1 MKPTTSTRLP
11 GSPPVAG
18 RSARPLYMGPRI
30 KRLRRELGLTQ
41 QAMATDLE
49 ISPSYVALIERNQ
62 RPVTADLLL
71 RLARTYQLDIT
82 ELAADDGA
90 DYNRRL
96 NETLRDPIFA
106 GIDLPALEVAD
117 LATSFPGVS
126 EALLRL
132 YGAYTRE
139 QAALAD
145 RQADQGAGPNAGADP
160 VAEAR
165 RFLAAHRNH
174 FPGME
179 ARAEALAGAIAREG
193 DAAAWLART
202 HGIRTRY
209 LPPYVMMG
217 SIRRFDRHNQQ
228 LLLDEGLYP
237 ATRAFQI
244 ALQIVWHECRADIT
258 ALARDAGL
266 SSPTATHLVKR
277 ALASYAAGAIL
288 MPYDRFARV
297 VEERAYD
304 IEAVARTFGTSFEQ
318 TAHRFTTLGRP
329 GGNHVPF
336 FFIRVDAAGNVSKRL
351 DGAGFPFAAHGGGC
365 PLWSVHQTFATPL
378 QIVTQWLELPDGQR
392 FFSIARTVEAGG
404 GGYDRPR
411 AIRSVALAC
420 AAEHAPRLAYA
431 LGVNPRAV
439 PATPIGIT
447 CRLCHRPDCI
457 ARALPPIGRDIMPD
471 DTNRSATPLGLAEG

>member
-1 MKPTTSTRLP
+1 MMKPTTSTRLP
-11 GSPPVAG
+11 GSPPAGG

-41 QAMATDLE
+41 QSMATDLE

-145 RQADQGAGPNAGADP
+145 RQADQGAGSATGPDP

-174 FPGME
+174 FPTME
-179 ARAEALAGAIAREG
+179 ARAETLATAIGREG
-193 DAAAWLART
+193 
-202 HGIRTRY
+202 
-209 LPPYVMMG
+209 M
-217 SIRRFDRHNQQ
+217 RRNGWR
-228 LLLDEGLYP
+228 GRM
-237 ATRAFQI
+237 A
-244 ALQIVWHECRADIT
+244 
-258 ALARDAGL
+258 
-266 SSPTATHLVKR
+266 
-277 ALASYAAGAIL
+277 
-288 MPYDRFARV
+288 FARV
-297 VEERAYD
+297 
-304 IEAVARTFGTSFEQ
+304 T
-318 TAHRFTTLGRP
+318 
-329 GGNHVPF
+329 
-336 FFIRVDAAGNVSKRL
+336 
-351 DGAGFPFAAHGGGC
+351 C
-365 PLWSVHQTFATPL
+365 PP
-378 QIVTQWLELPDGQR
+378 
-392 FFSIARTVEAGG
+392 
-404 GGYDRPR
+404 
-411 AIRSVALAC
+411 
-420 AAEHAPRLAYA
+420 
-431 LGVNPRAV
+431 
-439 PATPIGIT
+439 
-447 CRLCHRPDCI
+447 
-457 ARALPPIGRDIMPD
+457 M
-471 DTNRSATPLGLAEG
+471 